1 MKDVLKSAIQEIH
14 TLRRSNEI
22 LYAQV
27 RVMETFRA
35 ALLGVERPQGASP
48 DVAWQ
53 LEKLVRELETP
64 SSHD

>member
-1 MKDVLKSAIQEIH
+1 MKDTLKLALEEIR
-14 TLRRSNEI
+14 TLRKSNEV

-35 ALLGVERPQGASP
+35 ALLGPERPQGMSV

-53 LEKLVRELETP
+53 LEKLVREMDGPEKP
-64 SSHD
+64 

>member
-1 MKDVLKSAIQEIH
+1 MKDTLKSAIEEIR
-14 TLRRSNEI
+14 TMRRSNEI

-35 ALLGVERPQGASP
+35 VLFGNERPQGASV

-53 LEKLVRELETP
+53 LEKLVRELEHP
-64 SSHD
+64 EKP

>member
-1 MKDVLKSAIQEIH
+1 MKDTLKSAIEEIR

-35 ALLGVERPQGASP
+35 ALFGDERPQGASV
-48 DVAWQ
+48 DVVWQ
-53 LEKLVRELETP
+53 LEKLVRELENP
-64 SSHD
+64 EKP